1 MCCVGN
7 YYMQGLCVEQNYKKA
22 FQWFE
27 KAAGEEIPAAQYNL
41 AILYQYGCGV
51 EKDEEKAALWMA
63 KAAQRN
69 FPLAVQ
75 ALSGEKKE
83 L

>member
-7 YYMQGLCVEQNYKKA
+7 YYMQGICVDQDYKKA

-27 KAAGEEIPAAQYNL
+27 KAAQKDIPAAQYNL

-51 EKDEEKAALWMA
+51 EKDLDKYRFWMT
-63 KAAQRN
+63 KAAQRK
-69 FPLAVQ
+69 FPMAVE
-75 ALSGEKKE
+75 ALKE
-83 L
+83 MEN

>member
-1 MCCVGN
+1 
-7 YYMQGLCVEQNYKKA
+7 MQGLCVEQNYKKA

-75 ALSGEKKE
+75 ALSGENKDS
-83 L
+83 